1 MACALL
7 PSPSPELQPGPAE
20 SGQPDETS
28 PGGISGQPVS
38 SRVAEAGKGP
48 PCVHVGPQDLGPA
61 VPLMNL
67 HDTFGFKWTIKMSLP
82 WQEVFLL

>member
-7 PSPSPELQPGPAE
+7 PSPSPELLPGPAE

-28 PGGISGQPVS
+28 PSGQPVS
-38 SRVAEAGKGP
+38 SRVVEAGKGP